1 MPSMKHYLPVLIL
14 PLLGPCLFAQIVQDD
29 FNDGNDAG
37 WERYSPLAPFGA
49 PVAFSFPE
57 GNSYRVQAPA
67 SPNPGAFGP
76 TRGGSYRPNEVYEAF
91 RVEADLVDWDN
102 DIGQDIGLLGSLG
115 SVGLATTNGYAF
127 SYDTSGE
134 GLFISSVSGEAAS
147 TLGSDTI
154 TLVPGRGYRLVF
166 QGFFAPED
174 FYGQL
179 VGEVFALDDL
189 ETPLAVVFGTDFTYA
204 SGTCGVFTSTT
215 SDSGTTDATFDN
227 YFSSP
232 DTDVDRDGMADQW
245 EVDNL
250 GDIFWYD
257 DEDFDEDGQTNL
269 EEFLGG
275 SDPADSNSLSGSLAI
290 GPLDVGVTNGELA
303 VGFSAQ
309 AGYSYELET
318 SSDLQ
323 GWSPAQG
330 AALTRENGAGTF
342 VLPVAGQ
349 EQLYLRVVG
358 SRE

>member
-1 MPSMKHYLPVLIL
+1 MPSMKRYLPVLIL
-14 PLLGPCLFAQIVQDD
+14 PLLGPCLPAQIVQDD
-29 FNDGNDAG
+29 FNDGTDAG
-37 WERYSPLAPFGA
+37 WERYSPLASFGA
-49 PVAFSFPE
+49 PVEFSFPE

-67 SPNPGAFGP
+67 SPNPGALGP
-76 TRGGSYRPNEVYEAF
+76 ARGGSHRPDVVYEAF
-91 RVEADLVDWDN
+91 RVEADLVDWNN

-127 SYDTSGE
+127 SYDTGGE
-134 GLFISSVSGEAAS
+134 GLYISSVSGEAAS
-147 TLGSDTI
+147 TLGSETI

-215 SDSGTTDATFDN
+215 SDTGNTDATFDN
-227 YFSSP
+227 YFSSSA
-232 DTDVDRDGMADQW
+232 TDVDRDGMADQW
-245 EVDNL
+245 EVNNL

-257 DEDFDEDGQTNL
+257 DEDFDQDGQTNL

-275 SDPADSNSLSGSLAI
+275 SDPADANSLSGSVAI
-290 GPLDVGVTNGELA
+290 GPLDVGVTNGELT
-303 VGFSAQ
+303 VGFSVQ
-309 AGYSYELET
+309 AGYSYGLET
-318 SSDLQ
+318 SPDLQ
-323 GWSPAQG
+323 SWSL
-330 AALTRENGAGTF
+330 AAEAVLTRENGAGTL

-349 EQLYLRVVG
+349 EQFYLRVVG

>member
-1 MPSMKHYLPVLIL
+1 MPSMKRYLPVLIL
-14 PLLGPCLFAQIVQDD
+14 PLLGPCLPAEIVQDD
-29 FNDGNDAG
+29 FNEGNDAG
-37 WERYSPLAPFGA
+37 WERYSPLASFGA
-49 PVAFSFPE
+49 PVEFSFPE
-57 GNSYRVQAPA
+57 GSSYRVQAPA
-67 SPNPGAFGP
+67 SPNPGALGP
-76 TRGGSYRPNEVYEAF
+76 ARGGSYRPDVVYEAF
-91 RVEADLVDWDN
+91 RVEADLLDWDN
-102 DIGQDIGLLGSLG
+102 DITQDIGVLGSLG

-127 SYDTSGE
+127 SYDTGGG
-134 GLFISSVSGEAAS
+134 GLFISSVSGEAAT
-147 TLGSDTI
+147 TLGSQTI

-189 ETPLAVVFGTDFTYA
+189 ETPLAVVFGTDFTYT
-204 SGTCGVFTSTT
+204 SGTCGVFTSTANDT
-215 SDSGTTDATFDN
+215 GTTDATFDN
-227 YFSSP
+227 YFSSSA
-232 DTDVDRDGMADQW
+232 TDVDRDGMVDQW

-250 GDIFWYD
+250 GDVFWYD

-275 SDPADSNSLSGSLAI
+275 SDPADPNSLSGSLAI
-290 GPLDVGVTNGELA
+290 GPLDVGVTNGELV

-323 GWSPAQG
+323 GWSPAAG
-330 AALTRENGAGTF
+330 PALIRENGAGTF
-342 VLPVAGQ
+342 VMPVAGQ